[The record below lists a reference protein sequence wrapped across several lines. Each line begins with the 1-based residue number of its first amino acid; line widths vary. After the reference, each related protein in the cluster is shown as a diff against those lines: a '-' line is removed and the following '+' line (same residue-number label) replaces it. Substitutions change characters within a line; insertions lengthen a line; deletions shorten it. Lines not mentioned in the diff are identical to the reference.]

1 MGLGK
6 DRCPSH
12 PFISSTPFETRIQ
25 GPHYYKDQSIMIKGE
40 AIGSVV
46 IPLHHHGMKIGRSK
60 RNMRWGLWV
69 RVEAKEEA

>member
-1 MGLGK
+1 
-6 DRCPSH
+6 
-12 PFISSTPFETRIQ
+12 
-25 GPHYYKDQSIMIKGE
+25 MIKGE